1 MSVITIL
8 EKQVFTFEP
17 WINDGVFFSGDKT
30 NTWAEQNIE
39 LNTEYLVTWDNGI
52 VSNEYSTYAV
62 QKNWLCL
69 GNLSIYN
76 NDEVDTGEP
85 FFLALIT
92 FSDEPPSI
100 ALFLT
105 NDSSA
110 TKFSMGIKR
119 NINDNVVLYNPRG
132 YSVTYGE
139 YDTVLLNAA
148 GGHKLYYHRLP
159 GLTEADNGKI
169 LMAQDSL
176 WKKTNMPQSDW
187 TQTDTNAADFIKNKP
202 SNMATTQWV

>member
-1 MSVITIL
+1 
-8 EKQVFTFEP
+8 
-17 WINDGVFFSGDKT
+17 
-30 NTWAEQNIE
+30 
-39 LNTEYLVTWDNGI
+39 
-52 VSNEYSTYAV
+52 
-62 QKNWLCL
+62 
-69 GNLSIYN
+69 
-76 NDEVDTGEP
+76 
-85 FFLALIT
+85 
-92 FSDEPPSI
+92 
-100 ALFLT
+100 
-105 NDSSA
+105 
-110 TKFSMGIKR
+110 MGIKR

-132 YSVTYGE
+132 HSVTYGE

-202 SNMATTQWV
+202 SNMATTQWVQEQITAIPKQQQADWKETKTDSPAFILNKPTIPDPQIQSDWNQTNADAKDYIKNVPEAFQHDEKLIETMQSVLLDTPEGWIKKEVPQLLMTVTFEDETVKNYHIVGTEVIV